1 MAKKKKKSRL
11 KKLLKGAALAG
22 AAVLGAKALG
32 RRNQMKDYLATEG
45 GDRSD
50 MRDYGPFS
58 KGANYVPKRSMRSI
72 AGDFIN
78 KINDKTQPESGMQ
91 FYDTAVKMPGRVR
104 AATPSYNDSIIQ
116 QYKKGGRV
124 GCGKAKRGF
133 GRAMPK
139 GRKK

>member
-58 KGANYVPKRSMRSI
+58 KGAAPRTRSNRSI

-78 KINDKTQPESGMQ
+78 KINDNTQPESGMQ

-104 AATPSYNDSIIQ
+104 AATPSYNDSIIR

>member
-22 AAVLGAKALG
+22 AAVLGAKAFG
-32 RRNQMKDYLATEG
+32 RKNQMKDYLATEG

-58 KGANYVPKRSMRSI
+58 KGAAPRTRSNRSI

-78 KINDKTQPESGMQ
+78 KINDKTTAESGMQ
-91 FYDTAVKMPGRVR
+91 FYDPAVKMQGRTR
-104 AATPSYNDSIIQ
+104 SPLIADNSGIIR
-116 QYKKGGRV
+116 QYKSGGRV
-124 GCGKAKRGF
+124 KGCGIAKRGL
-133 GRAMPK
+133 GRAMKK
-139 GRKK
+139 GKK